1 MAKTIP
7 AGWQEKTLGEVCD
20 IEIGKTPSRSNMK
33 YWDKQKSTTNIWL
46 SIADLNNDTNKNVYD
61 SNEYLSDIG
70 ANVVKLVKKGTLL
83 LSFKLTLGRVAF
95 AGKDLR
101 TNEAI
106 AQLPIKNDINKF
118 YLYYYLKFFDY
129 ELLLK
134 GDVKVKGKT
143 LNKAK
148 LKLLPVYYPSL
159 PEQERIVAKLDKAF
173 EAIDKAKAIAENNLK
188 NAKELFR
195 IALNKEVENC
205 YKCYHIEKLSSVCD
219 VRDGTHD
226 SPKYVTS
233 GGHPFITS
241 KNLKNDTIDMD
252 KITYISDI
260 DYNKVNERSKVDIG
274 DVLFAMIGTIGNPVV
289 ITEEPNFAIKNVA
302 LFKSINKLEPKYLQ
316 LILKSSYILSKMQEE
331 SKGATQRFVSLTYLR
346 NFLIPVPQ
354 MGIQRKFVLD
364 IQNLHEQT
372 KQLEAVYSQKIKN
385 FDELKQSI
393 LKRAFRG
400 EL

>member
-188 NAKELFR
+188 NAKELFESS
-195 IALNKEVENC
+195 LNKAFTENTNDWEEKTLGEVCIIIAGQSPNSQFYNTEAKGLPFYQGKKEFTNK
-205 YKCYHIEKLSSVCD
+205 YIGAPSVWTTEITKEALSGDILMSVRAPVGPINYATEKCCIGRGLASIRNSKLLSKDFLFYYLLSIQQ
-219 VRDGTHD
+219 
-226 SPKYVTS
+226 KI
-233 GGHPFITS
+233 GGHDGAVFNSISRSEISAVKIRFPSIPDQQ
-241 KNLKNDTIDMD
+241 NIVARLD
-252 KITYISDI
+252 K
-260 DYNKVNERSKVDIG
+260 
-274 DVLFAMIGTIGNPVV
+274 
-289 ITEEPNFAIKNVA
+289 
-302 LFKSINKLEPKYLQ
+302 LQ
-316 LILKSSYILSKMQEE
+316 
-331 SKGATQRFVSLTYLR
+331 
-346 NFLIPVPQ
+346 
-354 MGIQRKFVLD
+354 
-364 IQNLHEQT
+364 EQT

-385 FDELKQSI
+385 LDELKQSI

>member
-148 LKLLPVYYPSL
+148 LKLLPVYYPPL

-173 EAIDKAKAIAENNLK
+173 EAIGKAKAIAENNLK
-188 NAKELFR
+188 NAKELFESS
-195 IALNKEVENC
+195 LNKAFTENTNDWEEKTLGEVCEIISGTTPDTSNQDFWGKGNYWVTPAEINEDDLYIRKTAREITDLAVASC
-205 YKCYHIEKLSSVCD
+205 SLCKLPRGTIIFSSRAPIGKIAISD
-219 VRDGTHD
+219 VNTLYCNQGF
-226 SPKYVTS
+226 KN
-233 GGHPFITS
+233 FICS
-241 KNLKNDTIDMD
+241 KNIYNKFLYYFLLKN
-252 KITYISDI
+252 KKYLISLG
-260 DYNKVNERSKVDIG
+260 K
-274 DVLFAMIGTIGNPVV
+274 GTTFKEVS
-289 ITEEPNFAIKNVA
+289 
-302 LFKSINKLEPKYLQ
+302 KSIVSAVK
-316 LILKSSYILSKMQEE
+316 I
-331 SKGATQRFVSLTYLR
+331 RFPS
-346 NFLIPVPQ
+346 IPDQQNIVA
-354 MGIQRKFVLD
+354 RLD
-364 IQNLHEQT
+364 KLHEQT